1 MKRNVTVLMAMFSVL
16 LLSAGM
22 SCATT
27 INLWSD
33 TTTSGYQ
40 GNGTVLSKLMTPF
53 DAPCDGCD
61 TFDLLLKYYLK
72 TSGSNH
78 EWESPQDKLYLEI
91 KVGSTLGSA
100 TVHASTVFDPTG
112 DGFKQGTFS
121 FAKPA
126 NPADNVWLVLYSD
139 VSQSTEQWKFK
150 EAYLTCEPSEVPLP
164 AAAWLLMSG
173 LVGIVGFRKRQSK

>member
-1 MKRNVTVLMAMFSVL
+1 MKRNVMVLMVMFSVL
-16 LLSAGM
+16 LLSAGP
-22 SCATT
+22 SSADT
-27 INLWSD
+27 INLWSN
-33 TTTSGYQ
+33 TTVSGYF
-40 GNGTVLSKLMTPF
+40 GDGAKLTKQMNINYSE
-53 DAPCDGCD
+53 CLGCD

-91 KVGSTLGSA
+91 KVGSTLASA

-112 DGFKQGTFS
+112 DGYKQGTFS

-126 NPADNVWLVLYSD
+126 NPADSMWLVLYSD

-173 LVGIVGFRKRQSK
+173 LVGIVGFRKKRSR